1 MDKKLTYTI
10 IWSEEDA
17 EYVCTSSLYPSLS
30 WLSPDPIEALRGYV
44 AIIDASPASPDE
56 DVLMI
61 LKELVEAE
69 AAANAAVKEVLGIE
83 VVK

>member
-1 MDKKLTYTI
+1 
-10 IWSEEDA
+10 
-17 EYVCTSSLYPSLS
+17 
-30 WLSPDPIEALRGYV
+30 
-44 AIIDASPASPDE
+44 
-56 DVLMI
+56 MI